1 MTALLI
7 VLIVVIVGVLIAL
20 VATIPAVRKKE
31 DAAIAKCR
39 DALGRENIIMIEP
52 RTTAMGFEPADTS
65 AVKAMTCLAATK
77 TELMAVSFAKLD
89 EWRIDR
95 SAITKVD
102 TEADD
107 PAAVRTASILLTYTG
122 PAGDVVARFRIK
134 EPVPWLTELGYDW
147 GPDGPPVMDEDDH
160 GDDGDED

>member
-1 MTALLI
+1 MTVLL
-7 VLIVVIVGVLIAL
+7 VVFAVVVVGVLIAL
-20 VATIPAVRKKE
+20 VVTIPAVRKKE
-31 DAAIAKCR
+31 EAAIAKCWEG
-39 DALGRENIIMIEP
+39 LGRENLVMIEP

-77 TELMAVSFAKLD
+77 DELMAVSFAKLD

-95 SAITKVD
+95 ATITKVD

-107 PAAVRTASILLTYTG
+107 PAALRTASILITYTT
-122 PAGDVVARFRIK
+122 PTGDVLARFRLK

-147 GPDGPPVMDEDDH
+147 GPEGPPVMDD
-160 GDDGDED
+160 DEDE